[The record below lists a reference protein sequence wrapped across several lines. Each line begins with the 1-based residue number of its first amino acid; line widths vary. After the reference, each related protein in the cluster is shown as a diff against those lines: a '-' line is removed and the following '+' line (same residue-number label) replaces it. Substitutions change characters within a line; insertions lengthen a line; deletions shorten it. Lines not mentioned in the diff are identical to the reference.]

1 MEKQK
6 IYISIP
12 ISGKNDK
19 IQRQTA
25 ALTMAMLS
33 RQGYKP
39 VNPFDIYAGKNPD
52 YWDHICYDLRALADC
67 DAIYMCSG
75 WERSLGC
82 SIEHDFVQQCIA
94 HKKKIYKI
102 IYEY

>member
-1 MEKQK
+1 MSKSK

-12 ISGKNDK
+12 ISGQNEQV
-19 IQRQTA
+19 QRLTA
-25 ALTMAMLS
+25 SLTERML
-33 RQGYKP
+33 RAQGWEP
-39 VNPFDIYAGKNPD
+39 VNPFRIYAGEHPD

-67 DAIYMCSG
+67 EAIYMCSG

-82 SIEHDFVQQCIA
+82 SIEHDFALRCA
-94 HKKKIYKI
+94 KMGKKVYKI